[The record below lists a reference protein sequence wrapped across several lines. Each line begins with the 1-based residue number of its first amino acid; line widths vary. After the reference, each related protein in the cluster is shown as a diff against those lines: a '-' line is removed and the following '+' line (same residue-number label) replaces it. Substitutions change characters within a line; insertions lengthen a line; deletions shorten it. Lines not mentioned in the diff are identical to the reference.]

1 MAKTLLLGREA
12 ILAATSLKTED
23 VEVPEW
29 GGTVRVR
36 ELTGTELD
44 AYQASMRQQ
53 KGKNYV
59 LNEANIRAKL
69 VVRSVVG
76 DEGERLFSDQDAA
89 ALGKLSAAAL
99 DRVFEVA
106 ARLSRISDEDVE
118 EMAKNSEADQSEGS
132 TSG

>member
-1 MAKTLLLGREA
+1 MAKPVLLSKEA
-12 ILAATSLKTED
+12 ILAASELKAED

-53 KGKNYV
+53 RGKNFV
-59 LNEANIRAKL
+59 LNEAN
-69 VVRSVVG
+69 VRSKLAVRAIVG
-76 DEGERLFSDQDAA
+76 DDGERLFADSDAA
-89 ALGKLSAAAL
+89 ALGKLSSAAL

-118 EMAKNSEADQSEGS
+118 EMAKNSGAGQSEGS
-132 TSG
+132 ISG